1 MSWIVLF
8 LVIVSQA
15 ALSRAKAPVVESKR
29 DKKKRMKDQKKKNM
43 VISNGIK
50 RDHSSNEAL
59 LKYTDPSH
67 DTLQNPVTL
76 MVPDSEPTVMVAVE
90 EDVRTQ

>member
-1 MSWIVLF
+1 M
-8 LVIVSQA
+8 
-15 ALSRAKAPVVESKR
+15 SRAKAPVVESKR

-50 RDHSSNEAL
+50 RDYSSNEAL
-59 LKYTDPSH
+59 LKYSDASP

>member
-1 MSWIVLF
+1 MFYFWSF
-8 LVIVSQA
+8 PQA
-15 ALSRAKAPVVESKR
+15 ALSRAKAPVVESKK

-59 LKYTDPSH
+59 LKYTDPSP

-76 MVPDSEPTVMVAVE
+76 MVPDSEPTVMVPVE